1 MRVKSTHVNSGP
13 LKILAVN
20 NNSSFIII
28 IVVIIII
35 ISYNLLLLLSFPRLN
50 GEPQQFFVEVSF
62 IYHRSCLKTSV

>member
-13 LKILAVN
+13 VKIFAVN

-28 IVVIIII
+28 IVIII
-35 ISYNLLLLLSFPRLN
+35 ISYNLLLLLSFPCLN

-62 IYHRSCLKTSV
+62 IYHRSWLKTSV